1 MDDKR
6 LISFLKLLIFGP
18 TPEQQNKAN
27 GIKRM
32 FKEAEKEG
40 CTYRVNR
47 FGGIYKEKINA
58 VHKKHSN

>member
-1 MDDKR
+1 MESRR

-18 TPEQQNKAN
+18 TPEQWSKAN
-27 GIKRM
+27 EIKQM

-47 FGGIYKEKINA
+47 FGGIYKEKTNA
-58 VHKKHSN
+58 VHKEHSN